1 MFVGHYAVSLALKKF
16 EKRASLG
23 VLFLAV
29 QFVDILFMPF
39 VLLGIERM
47 NIVPGFTESTHFEL
61 EYVPYT
67 HSLVGSVFWAAVA
80 YAVFR
85 WLIVKKQSVA
95 LVVALAVFSHWIL
108 DLITHTPDL
117 PLWTD
122 DTMKLGLGLWNSAA
136 ATYALEAILLIAALW
151 LYVRQTQA
159 SSTLGKYGMPVFVV
173 AMLLI
178 NIVNIYGPPPA
189 GGKVEMAISAMV
201 AYLAFAG
208 IAFWLDRKRS

>member
-85 WLIVKKQSVA
+85 WLFVKKQSVA
-95 LVVALAVFSHWIL
+95 LVIALAVFSHWIL

-136 ATYALEAILLIAALW
+136 ATYALEAILLIGALW

-159 SSTLGKYGMPVFVV
+159 SSALGKYGMPVFVV
-173 AMLLI
+173 VLLLI

>member
-85 WLIVKKQSVA
+85 WLFVKKQSVA
-95 LVVALAVFSHWIL
+95 LVVAVAVFSHWLL

-136 ATYALEAILLIAALW
+136 ATYALEAIMLITALW

-173 AMLLI
+173 VMLLI